1 MKKSEIKKRIREARS
16 ISWFHRFEVI
26 KGSGVYTPGWV
37 DASPE
42 GYKKMLTQI
51 RVNPKDL
58 KGKRVLDIG
67 TSSGAF
73 AFYLEDLGANVLAI
87 DVCAP
92 EQHGFRLIHEIRDS
106 EIEFRRAAV
115 YDLNPEDFGYFD
127 IIAFFGVFYHL
138 KHPIL
143 AFERINSVCKEGALV
158 IGGGVVIDR
167 WYHDDDES
175 CNRGVNLSL
184 ITRDSISNEKILNV
198 DNLNELPLCGFS
210 SGQFLHAKNN
220 WFIPNSRCIFNW
232 LETSGFKIETY
243 FKSEGCIHMRWKK
256 KDIFK
261 SGIKFKASKVGPP
274 EPENPYLLDYKMPTS
289 FELERARREIKRL
302 KAQLKQNESADK

>member
-1 MKKSEIKKRIREARS
+1 MKTSEIKKRIRQARS
-16 ISWFHRFEVI
+16 ISWFHSFEVI

-42 GYKKMLTQI
+42 GYEKMLANI
-51 RVNPKDL
+51 KVNPKDL

-73 AFYLEDLGANVLAI
+73 AFYLEDSGADVLAV

-92 EQHGFRLIHEIRDS
+92 ELHGFRLVHEIRES
-106 EIEFRRAAV
+106 GIEFRRAAV
-115 YDLNPEDFGYFD
+115 YDLNPDDFGYFD
-127 IIAFFGVFYHL
+127 IVVFFGVFYHL
-138 KHPIL
+138 KHPLL
-143 AFERINSVCKEGALV
+143 AFERINSICKEGALL

-167 WYHDDDES
+167 WYHDEDES
-175 CNRGVNLSL
+175 CERGVNLGS
-184 ITRDSISNEKILNV
+184 ITRESIDNKKILNV

-220 WFIPNSRCIFNW
+220 WFIPNSRCVLNW
-232 LETSGFKIETY
+232 LETSGFKIEAF
-243 FKSEGCIHMRWKK
+243 FKNESRFPLHRKA

-274 EPENPYLLDYKMPTS
+274 EPENPYLQDYKMPTS
-289 FELERARREIKRL
+289 LELERASREIKRL
-302 KAQLKQNESADK
+302 KAQLKKYETAV